1 MDRQRKKLK
10 NVHNVL
16 QSENEMTSEGGRKK
30 PQRAKKALKR
40 ILVGLLCILVAAGVA
55 FGLGMWT
62 SRYPDALNM
71 GTACNMGN
79 MQQMDMS
86 STSCQANNG
95 TSNSIPVTSLQ
106 APQTAASIDEF
117 TLTAEPAHLPF
128 MSKGQD
134 DAWAFNGTSP
144 GPTLRVH
151 QGDLVVVH
159 LINHL
164 SVGVTI
170 HWHGVAVPDSA
181 DGVAG
186 VTQDATKPGQS
197 YTYRFLAKDPGTY
210 WYHSHQE
217 SFVET
222 GKGLYGMLV
231 VEPNKPLSHDDID
244 TTLALHT
251 WNGMLAF
258 NMSMGTQSLNAQS
271 GQWVR
276 LRLVNTDNAAH
287 MLTLAGAPFLVAAL
301 DGHDL
306 NKPTPLTAVPVSI
319 DGGQRYDL
327 RFQMPQH
334 GPVALFVANDNGQYQ
349 TAPRLL
355 VGQKSDF
362 QSHIAIPNT
371 GQKVFDFTT
380 YGHSAL
386 DTITPNSHFDVTYT
400 ISLGYTFGFSNMR
413 PGPVFTLDGNAF
425 PHTPML
431 LVKPG
436 QLVRLRFVNDA
447 DAGDHPMHLHGHTF
461 TVLTK
466 NGHPLTGS
474 PVHLDTISVGPHETY
489 EVAFYADNPGLW
501 MIHCH
506 NLYHANHGMDM
517 MLVYPNISTPYS
529 IGYTSGNFPD

>member
-1 MDRQRKKLK
+1 MNRQRKMLK
-10 NVHNVL
+10 KARNSS
-16 QSENEMTSEGGRKK
+16 QSENEITLKRGGKK
-30 PQRAKKALKR
+30 PRRVRKAPKR
-40 ILVGLLCILVAAGVA
+40 VLLGLLCLLTAVGIA

-71 GTACNMGN
+71 GTACDIGN
-79 MQQMDMS
+79 MQRMNMS
-86 STSCQANNG
+86 GTSCQAG
-95 TSNSIPVTSLQ
+95 KSIPMVSLQ
-106 APQTAASIDEF
+106 APQTAAKIDEF
-117 TLTAEPAHLPF
+117 TLTAESAHLPF
-128 MSKGQD
+128 MPEGQA
-134 DAWAFNGTSP
+134 DAWTFNGTSP

-159 LINHL
+159 LVNHL
-164 SVGVTI
+164 LVGVTI
-170 HWHGVAVPDSA
+170 HWHGVAVPNSA

-197 YTYRFLAKDPGTY
+197 YTYRFLAQDPGTY

-217 SFVET
+217 SFEET
-222 GKGLYGMLV
+222 GKGLFGMLM
-231 VEPNKPLSHDDID
+231 VEPAKPLTHDDID
-244 TTLALHT
+244 TALALHT
-251 WNGMLAF
+251 WNSTLTF
-258 NMSMGTQSLNAQS
+258 NASTGTQPLHARP

-276 LRLVNTDNAAH
+276 LRFVNTDNTAH
-287 MLTLAGAPFLVAAL
+287 LLTLVGAPFLVAAL
-301 DGHDL
+301 DGHEL
-306 NKPTPLTAVPVSI
+306 HGPTPLTAIPLSI
-319 DGGQRYDL
+319 DAGQRYDL
-327 RFQMPQH
+327 RFQIPQH
-334 GPVALFVANDNGQYQ
+334 GPVALFAANDNGQYQ
-349 TAPRLL
+349 TQPRLL
-355 VGQKSDF
+355 IGQESDF
-362 QSHIAIPNT
+362 QTHLVTPKASQN
-371 GQKVFDFTT
+371 VFDFTT
-380 YGHSAL
+380 YGHAAP
-386 DTITPNSHFDVTYT
+386 DAITPSSHFDVTYT

-447 DAGDHPMHLHGHTF
+447 NAGDHPMHLHGHTF

-466 NGHPLTGS
+466 SGHPLTGS

-489 EVAFYADNPGLW
+489 EVAFYANNPGLW

-529 IGYTSGNFPD
+529 IGYASGNFPD

>member
-1 MDRQRKKLK
+1 MNRQRKKVK
-10 NVHNVL
+10 NVRNVS
-16 QSENEMTSEGGRKK
+16 QSENEMTLKGGSKK
-30 PQRAKKALKR
+30 PRRVKKAPKR
-40 ILVGLLCILVAAGVA
+40 VLLGLLCLLVAAGVT

-79 MQQMDMS
+79 MQQMNMS
-86 STSCQANNG
+86 STSCQTGNG
-95 TSNSIPVTSLQ
+95 PSASIPMASLQ
-106 APQTAASIDEF
+106 APQTAVSIDEF
-117 TLTAEPAHLPF
+117 TLTAQSAHLSF
-128 MSKGQD
+128 MPKGQA
-134 DAWAFNGTSP
+134 DAWTFNGTSP

-159 LINHL
+159 LVNHL

-170 HWHGVAVPDSA
+170 HWHGVAVPNSA

-217 SFVET
+217 SFEET

-231 VEPNKPLSHDDID
+231 VEPAKPLTHDDVD
-244 TTLALHT
+244 TALALHT
-251 WNGMLAF
+251 WNSTLAF
-258 NMSMGTQSLNAQS
+258 NTSMGTQSFHAQS

-276 LRLVNTDNAAH
+276 LRLVNTDNTAH
-287 MLTLAGAPFLVAAL
+287 LLTLVGAPFLVAAL

-306 NKPTPLTAVPVSI
+306 NGPTPLTAVPVSL
-319 DGGQRYDL
+319 DAGQRYDL
-327 RFQMPQH
+327 RFQMPKL
-334 GPVALFVANDNGQYQ
+334 GPVALLTANDNGQYQ

-355 VGQKSDF
+355 IGQESDF
-362 QSHIAIPNT
+362 QSRLAIPKAS
-371 GQKVFDFTT
+371 QKVFDFTT
-380 YGHSAL
+380 YGHPAP
-386 DTITPNSHFDVTYT
+386 DAITPNSHFDVTYP

-413 PGPVFTLDGNAF
+413 PGPVFTLDGNSF

-431 LVKPG
+431 MVKPG

-489 EVAFYADNPGLW
+489 EVAFSANNPGLW
-501 MIHCH
+501 MVHCH